1 MGTRPVA
8 LQLCGRKINKGR
20 EERAGEVTRGGEK
33 MEVWKRKV
41 VVCAA
46 CGSKVVRNRD
56 RERAHTWR
64 ASHHRE
70 PAWRCWRR
78 PSQALRASRAAA
90 VWQRCGISLCK
101 EKSKRKK
108 TTQSYV
114 SHTSDTASAKSAV
127 RAPAS
132 SPGSRASPHPAQA
145 RAIDLSPAVHPP
157 SRSLATT
164 KCARRNSTQIPS
176 TGKEDAAAASAFV
189 REPMQPMCALLL
201 TRARPRWPRPAP
213 LAGSH
218 RLVRTSRSSH
228 GH

>member
-90 VWQRCGISLCK
+90 VWQRCGFRYAK
-101 EKSKRKK
+101 KSPNARKRRKVMFRTLPTRPLPK
-108 TTQSYV
+108 AQCV
-114 SHTSDTASAKSAV
+114 RPLPLQV
-127 RAPAS
+127 RAPLLIQPRHARS
-132 SPGSRASPHPAQA
+132 ICRPPSTHRVVVSPPPNA
-145 RAIDLSPAVHPP
+145 RA
-157 SRSLATT
+157 ATAH
-164 KCARRNSTQIPS
+164 K
-176 TGKEDAAAASAFV
+176 F
-189 REPMQPMCALLL
+189 L
-201 TRARPRWPRPAP
+201 P
-213 LAGSH
+213 LAKKMLPLPPH
-218 RLVRTSRSSH
+218 L
-228 GH
+228 